1 MIFYA
6 LDRTTGEVVEPQEVI
21 NTIERHVAA
30 LLHIICTCRCGVIYK
45 ICIDVFN
52 IIYF

>member
-6 LDRTTGEVVEPQEVI
+6 LDRTTGELVEPQEVI

-30 LLHIICTCRCGVIYK
+30 LLHRMCRCGVIYK

-52 IIYF
+52 II